1 MTATSV
7 SRRRP
12 APPTAE
18 PRLHLLA
25 IGQDVRLKS
34 TRGRQA
40 TKGDIYR
47 ITGVMPVE
55 AGAPQYRIR
64 NAEENHERV
73 AMQDELEPL
82 DAPGSNTQSTLM
94 ERTFGYGQRTKA

>member
-1 MTATSV
+1 MTATLFT
-7 SRRRP
+7 RRRAGPP
-12 APPTAE
+12 AAE
-18 PRLHLLA
+18 QGPHLLRV
-25 IGQDVRLKS
+25 GQDVRLR
-34 TRGRQA
+34 TIRGRQA
-40 TKGDIYR
+40 SKGDIYR

-82 DAPGSNTQSTLM
+82 DTSGSGAQASLM
-94 ERTFGYGQRTKA
+94 KRTFGHGQGTKA

>member
-1 MTATSV
+1 MTATLFT
-7 SRRRP
+7 RRRAGPP
-12 APPTAE
+12 AAE
-18 PRLHLLA
+18 QGQHLLT
-25 IGQDVRLKS
+25 IGQDVRLRS

-64 NAEENHERV
+64 SAEENHERV

-82 DAPGSNTQSTLM
+82 DASGSGAQATLM